1 MAVAHDLRNAVEA
14 FLYTEADLM
23 DRHQYDAWL
32 ALWAQDAL
40 YWAPCNEEDV
50 DPARELSL
58 IYERRSGI
66 EDRLFR
72 LKGRHA
78 HAQSP
83 KSRLV
88 RVLSNIR
95 IEAADDKEVRVASCF
110 ILGEVR
116 LNRQAII
123 LGRVTHRLVPEGD
136 SFLIREKKIFLIEN
150 DTAMSNVTYLV

>member
-1 MAVAHDLRNAVEA
+1 MVEA
-14 FLYTEADLM
+14 FLYAEADHM
-23 DRHQYDAWL
+23 DRHHYDAWL
-32 ALWAQDAL
+32 NLWAEDAL

-50 DPARELSL
+50 DPSRELSL

-88 RVLSNIR
+88 RVVSNVL
-95 IEAADDKEVRVASCF
+95 IESADETEVVVSSRFV
-110 ILGEVR
+110 LGEVR
-116 LNRQAII
+116 LNRQAIV
-123 LGRVTHRLVPEGD
+123 LGRVTHRLVPSGD
-136 SFLIREKKIFLIEN
+136 SFLIREKKVFLIEN
-150 DTAMSNVTYLV
+150 DTSMSNVTYLV